1 MKKRFKYAINILI
14 ALTFVIGAS
23 TVALGEE
30 FYKRKVVRMIVG
42 YGPGG
47 GPDFRTRLVARH
59 LGRHLPGRPK
69 VIVQNM
75 PGGGGIVATNYI
87 FNVAKP
93 TGLVLSNV
101 ARGPFMMQMGKRVGV
116 LFDMEKFQW
125 IGSLMR
131 EGNVVFIRSSTP
143 YRNLEDLK
151 KAKKPLIF
159 GARSVGATNYLAAKA
174 LEMLGVP
181 VKLVVGY
188 GTSKMNLAFEQGEIE
203 ASALGWTSIK
213 TGRPDWIKPGG
224 LARLIVEFGMEATR
238 EIQVAFG
245 PKLKPIGGKEQ
256 IYSVINKALGLSQAN
271 LAAPPGTPRDRVD
284 QLRQAYRKM
293 LKDPKFQAHAAKLNI
308 PLNPLVGGELGRTV
322 QKFYGEVSASTKA
335 QFAELLR

>member
-1 MKKRFKYAINILI
+1 MKKFTYVVTLLI
-14 ALTFVIGAS
+14 AFAFVIGAS
-23 TVALGEE
+23 TVAMGEE
-30 FYKRKVVRMIVG
+30 FYKRKVVRVIVG

-47 GPDFRTRLVARH
+47 GPDFRTRLVAKH
-59 LGRHLPGRPK
+59 LGKYLPGRPK

-75 PGGGGIVATNYI
+75 PGGGGVVATNYI

-116 LFDMEKFQW
+116 QFDMEKLQW

-143 YRNLEDLK
+143 YQNLEELK
-151 KAKKPLIF
+151 RAKKPLIF

-181 VKLVVGY
+181 VKLIVGY
-188 GTSKMNLAFEQGEIE
+188 GTSKMNLAFVQGEIE

-224 LARLIVEFGMEATR
+224 VARLIVEFGMEPTR
-238 EIQVAFG
+238 EIQVPFG
-245 PKLKPIGGKEQ
+245 PKLKPIGGKEI

-271 LAAPPGTPRDRVD
+271 LAAPPGTPRERTD

-293 LKDPKFQAHAAKLNI
+293 LKDPKFQADSARLNI
-308 PLNPLVGGELGRTV
+308 PLNPLVGGELAQTV
-322 QKFYGEVSASTKA
+322 QKFYGGASDSTKA
-335 QFAELLR
+335 QFAELMR